1 MCINDEGRAGGGLWQ
16 ACFFFNNLLQH
27 DWNTSR
33 ISAFVLLVSSNY
45 YFNLHSP
52 QRCYNMSAKINRLVH
67 CLQIFKLDFFQIS
80 NLFSVFDVLTL
91 LMLWFNVLWNT
102 SCINNKDNH
111 ISTISSS
118 DFVCTKDYLW
128 TNEISLIILIKLM
141 LTIFP
146 VCSFRWYIS

>member
-1 MCINDEGRAGGGLWQ
+1 MCLNDEGRAGGGLWQ

-67 CLQIFKLDFFQIS
+67 CLQIFKLDFFQLS
-80 NLFSVFDVLTL
+80 NLFVAFGVSSGPLRVSLQPLITWLRSGIKMQRL
-91 LMLWFNVLWNT
+91 LSNFGL
-102 SCINNKDNH
+102 H
-111 ISTISSS
+111 
-118 DFVCTKDYLW
+118 
-128 TNEISLIILIKLM
+128 
-141 LTIFP
+141 
-146 VCSFRWYIS
+146 VCSRFMQRVLIWIGSSNLIHAPSGGQGRQRDI